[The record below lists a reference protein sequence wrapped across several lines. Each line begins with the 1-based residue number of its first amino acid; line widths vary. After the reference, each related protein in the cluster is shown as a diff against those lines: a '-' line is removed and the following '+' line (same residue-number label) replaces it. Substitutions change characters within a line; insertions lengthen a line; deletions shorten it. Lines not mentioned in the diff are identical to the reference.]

1 LGLPRG
7 RSFGNVLQKH
17 CGGGDLENVLDV
29 SSQSA
34 GKSLTLLVWPLIP
47 FFSNSRKVV
56 WVEGY
61 TLPGRLEELDVFE
74 AQLVF
79 AIFAEIKLNIQLAL
93 GFRFVTQGF
102 LGDVS
107 EARADNCSLSTA

>member
-1 LGLPRG
+1 M
-7 RSFGNVLQKH
+7 SVLI
-17 CGGGDLENVLDV
+17 
-29 SSQSA
+29 
-34 GKSLTLLVWPLIP
+34 TLLVWPLIP

-107 EARADNCSLSTA
+107 EALTVASPQLSVPRPVTPDVFSNGYAKWILAPPDARKACIPP